1 MIGSPMSYPALAVI
15 YHIDPDLPEA
25 EALQAAYLLSNAQQQ
40 GIKVTETLVEKI
52 IIDVSRPFY
61 K

>member
-1 MIGSPMSYPALAVI
+1 MTYPNLAVI
-15 YHIDPDLPEA
+15 YEVEPDLTES
-25 EALQAAYLLSNAQQQ
+25 EALQAAYLLHNAREQ

-52 IIDVSRPFY
+52 ILDVCNPFY

>member
-1 MIGSPMSYPALAVI
+1 MSYPNLAVI
-15 YHIDPDLPEA
+15 YQVDPDLTES

-52 IIDVSRPFY
+52 ILDVCNPFY

>member
-1 MIGSPMSYPALAVI
+1 MSYPALAVI

-40 GIKVTETLVEKI
+40 GIKVTETLVERI
-52 IIDVSRPFY
+52 IFDVTRPLHRWQ
-61 K
+61 

>member
-1 MIGSPMSYPALAVI
+1 MQPSPLAVI
-15 YHIDPDLPEA
+15 YELQPDLNESD
-25 EALQAAYLLSNAQQQ
+25 ALQAAYLLSNAQQQ

-52 IIDVSRPFY
+52 ILDVSRPFY